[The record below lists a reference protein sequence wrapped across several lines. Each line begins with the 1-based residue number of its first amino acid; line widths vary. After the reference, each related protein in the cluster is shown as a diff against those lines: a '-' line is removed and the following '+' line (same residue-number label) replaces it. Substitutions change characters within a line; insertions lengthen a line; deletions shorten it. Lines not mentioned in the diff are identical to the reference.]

1 MSPMRGVILAA
12 ESPFADT
19 ELEEKEPS
27 KIPGTVLGL
36 LVGFTP
42 FALFLLAIELLLFD
56 PTLLFCGG
64 VMLVGIGA
72 IVAFAT
78 GRRAFA
84 TGLSIAFILTVLLTF
99 ALVFLFFWAIGNI
112 TVW

>member
-1 MSPMRGVILAA
+1 MTA

-19 ELEEKEPS
+19 EFEEREPS
-27 KIPGTVLGL
+27 KIPGTALGL

-72 IVAFAT
+72 IMAFAT

>member
-1 MSPMRGVILAA
+1 MTA

-19 ELEEKEPS
+19 EFEEREPS
-27 KIPGTVLGL
+27 KIPGTALGL

-64 VMLVGIGA
+64 VVLVGIGA
-72 IVAFAT
+72 IMAFAT